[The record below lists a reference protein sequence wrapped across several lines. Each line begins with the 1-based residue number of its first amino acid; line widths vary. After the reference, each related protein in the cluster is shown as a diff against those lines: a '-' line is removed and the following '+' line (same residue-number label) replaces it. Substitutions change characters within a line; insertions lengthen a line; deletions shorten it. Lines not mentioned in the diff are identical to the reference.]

1 MSDTPTPQLSTE
13 GPLHTRLTAAPVTP
27 EDPRYTED
35 LEELVNTL
43 QSDPDATT
51 RNLEVFD
58 APQVRA
64 LLTGIFAGSS
74 YLSGLIRT
82 EPPRLLRLLCC
93 EPEAHFADL
102 KAGLFDGMAV
112 ATSDPEAM
120 RLLRRFKSE
129 VALLTALT
137 DIGGIWSPITVTE
150 VLTQTADA
158 ALQTAIRY
166 LLRKATEKGDWLTD
180 TPETPELGSGYIVLG
195 MGKYGARELNYSSD
209 IDLIVFYER
218 SLARLK
224 EGLEYQPFFVRLT
237 RDLVKL
243 IDERTADGYVF
254 RTDLR
259 LRPDAGATQL
269 AISTDA
275 ALQYYESFGQNW
287 ERAALIKARAVAG
300 DIQAGDAILQEL
312 EPFIWRRYLDFAAI
326 ADVHAMKRQVHAF
339 KKLGGIGVAGHNLK
353 LGRGGIREI
362 EFFVQTQQLIAGG
375 RQRAL
380 RLRRTL
386 ETLDVL
392 TEREWIKPEVRD
404 ELKTAYC
411 FLRQMEHRIQMVA
424 DEQTHSIPSD
434 PERLEAFAHFAGYAD
449 TQAFSEAILP
459 VLQTVQG
466 HYAALFEDMPELTTR
481 GENLVFAGSDDDPD
495 TVTVLR
501 DMGYTKPSTVI
512 EIVRGWHHGRYA
524 AVRSPR
530 SRERLTEVQP
540 FLIEALADTADPD
553 AAITAFD
560 RFVSDLPAGIQLF
573 SLLRANPN
581 LLRLVADI
589 MGTAPRLARILSR
602 RRRLLDAVIDPRTFE
617 TLPGA
622 DELDDVIQAELK
634 RADDFQELLDSA
646 RIVGS
651 EQWVLVGVRVL
662 SGTIDASRAGE
673 AYARIAESL
682 IEALLNAVK
691 AELSIHHGE
700 VAGGAAVVLGMGK
713 LGSREMSAGSDL
725 DLIVIYDFDQQV
737 VETDGQR
744 PLAPAQY
751 YARLTQ
757 RLISALSAPTS
768 EGSLY
773 DVDMRLRPS
782 GQQGP
787 VATRLKSFRD
797 YQSNE
802 AWTWEHMAL
811 TRARVIA
818 GPQHLREQV
827 EAAIRDCLTQP
838 RDRTKIANEVR
849 QMRER
854 IAAEKGTTN
863 HWDIKQVRG
872 GLIDLEFIAQFLQ
885 LIHAAEHPDVLE
897 TSTLGA
903 LRRLRDKGLLSP
915 HHAEVLLPAG
925 RLLSDLTQ
933 VMRICSEGP
942 FKPETAPLG
951 MRELLARA
959 GEAPTF
965 EAMELRLKESLA
977 EVAKAYEEIIW

>member
-1 MSDTPTPQLSTE
+1 MSDTPPPQLSSN
-13 GPLHTRLTAAPVTP
+13 GPLYERLTAAPVTP
-27 EDPRYTED
+27 DDPRYAAD
-35 LEELVNTL
+35 VEELVKAL
-43 QSDPDATT
+43 QADPESQNQ
-51 RNLEVFD
+51 NLSIFD

-64 LLTGIFAGSS
+64 LLTGIFAGSA
-74 YLSGLIRT
+74 YLCSLMRNKPT
-82 EPPRLLRLLCC
+82 RLLRLLIR
-93 EPEAHFADL
+93 EPEAHFTELAASLHRD
-102 KAGLFDGMAV
+102 MAA
-112 ATSDPEAM
+112 ATSDPEVM

-137 DIGGIWSPITVTE
+137 DTGGVWRPMAVTE

-158 ALQTAIRY
+158 ALKAAIRY
-166 LLRKATEKGDWLTD
+166 LLRKAAEKGDWLTD

-195 MGKYGARELNYSSD
+195 MGKYGAGELNYSSD

-218 SLARLK
+218 SQARLR

-300 DIQAGDAILQEL
+300 DIPAGEAILQEL

-339 KKLGGIGVAGHNLK
+339 KKLGGISVAGHNLK

-392 TEREWIKPEVRD
+392 AEREWIKPVVRD
-404 ELKTAYC
+404 ELKSAYC
-411 FLRQMEHRIQMVA
+411 FLRQMEHRIQMID
-424 DEQTHSIPSD
+424 DEQSHSIPSD
-434 PERLEAFAHFAGYAD
+434 PGRLEAFAQFAGYAD
-449 TQAFSEAILP
+449 TKAFSATILP

-481 GENLVFAGSDDDPD
+481 GANLVFAGSDDDPD
-495 TVTVLR
+495 TVAVLR
-501 DMGYTKPSTVI
+501 EMGYTQPSTVI
-512 EIVRGWHHGRYA
+512 DIVRGWHHGRYA

-622 DELDDVIQAELK
+622 DELDEVIRTELN
-634 RADDFQELLDSA
+634 RADDFQELLDRA

-651 EQWVLVGVRVL
+651 EQWFLVGVRVL

-682 IEALLNAVK
+682 IEPLLNAVK
-691 AELSIHHGE
+691 DELSVRHGE

-725 DLIVIYDFDQQV
+725 DLIVIYDFDQGV
-737 VETDGQR
+737 TESDGQR

-757 RLISALSAPTS
+757 RLISALSAPTP
-768 EGSLY
+768 EGALY

-811 TRARVIA
+811 TRARVVA
-818 GPQHLREQV
+818 GPQHLRAEV

-838 RDRTKIANEVR
+838 RDRAKIADDIRE
-849 QMRER
+849 MRKR
-854 IAAEKGTTN
+854 IEAEKGTNN

-885 LIHAAEHPDVLE
+885 LIHAAKHPEVLE

-915 HHAEVLLPAG
+915 QHAEVLLPAG
-925 RLLSDLTQ
+925 NLLSDLTQ

-965 EAMELRLKESLA
+965 EAMELRLKDSLA
-977 EVAKAYEEIIW
+977 DVAKAYDEIIR

>member
-1 MSDTPTPQLSTE
+1 MSTTSIAQPDSE
-13 GPLHTRLTAAPVTP
+13 GPLFARLTAAPATP
-27 EDPRYTED
+27 DDPRCSAEVDELIEVLKSSPDQHETD
-35 LEELVNTL
+35 LSLFEE
-43 QSDPDATT
+43 
-51 RNLEVFD
+51 
-58 APQVRA
+58 PQVRS
-64 LLTGIFAGSS
+64 LLSGIFAGSP

-82 EPPRLLRLLCC
+82 EPDRLLRLLAS
-93 EPEAHFADL
+93 EPEAHFATL
-102 KAGLFDGMAV
+102 KTGLLRDMADA
-112 ATSDPEAM
+112 ATDPEAM

-137 DIGGIWSPITVTE
+137 DIGGIWPTTKVTE
-150 VLTQTADA
+150 VLTETADA
-158 ALQTAIRY
+158 ALQTTVRY

-180 TPETPELGSGYIVLG
+180 TPQTPELGSGYIVLA
-195 MGKYGARELNYSSD
+195 MGKYGAGELNYSSD

-224 EGLEYQPFFVRLT
+224 EGVEFQPFFVRLT
-237 RDLVKL
+237 RELVKL

-300 DIQAGDAILQEL
+300 DIPAGEAILQEL

-326 ADVHAMKRQVHAF
+326 SDVHAMKRQVHAF

-375 RQRAL
+375 RQPAL

-386 ETLDVL
+386 ETLDILV
-392 TEREWIKPEVRD
+392 EREWIKPKVRD
-404 ELKTAYC
+404 ELKKAYC
-411 FLRQMEHRIQMVA
+411 FLRQLEHRIQMIA
-424 DEQTHSIPSD
+424 DEQTHSIPAD
-434 PERLEAFAHFAGYAD
+434 PDRLENFAHFAGYAD
-449 TQAFSEAILP
+449 TQAFSDALLP

-466 HYAALFEDMPELTTR
+466 HYAALFEDMPDLTTR
-481 GENLVFAGSDDDPD
+481 GENMVFAGSDEDPD
-495 TVTVLR
+495 TVALLR
-501 DMGYTKPSTVI
+501 EMGFTQPSTVI
-512 EIVRGWHHGRYA
+512 KLVRGWHHGRYA
-524 AVRSPR
+524 AVRSER

-553 AAITAFD
+553 AAIAAFD
-560 RFVSDLPAGIQLF
+560 RFVSDMPSGIQLF

-617 TLPGA
+617 TLPGT
-622 DELDDVIQAELK
+622 DELDDVIRSEL
-634 RADDFQELLDSA
+634 ATAADFQELLDRA

-651 EQWVLVGVRVL
+651 EQWFLVGVRVL

-682 IEALLNAVK
+682 IEALLTDVAS
-691 AELSIHHGE
+691 ELASRHGE
-700 VAGGAAVVLGMGK
+700 VPGGAAVVLAMGK
-713 LGSREMSAGSDL
+713 LGSREMTAGSDL
-725 DLIVIYDFDQQV
+725 DLIVIYDFEQGAL
-737 VETDGQR
+737 ESDGER
-744 PLAPAQY
+744 PLAPVQY

-768 EGSLY
+768 EGALY

-787 VATRLKSFRD
+787 VATRLSSFRD
-797 YQSNE
+797 YQSSE

-811 TRARVIA
+811 TRARVVA
-818 GPQHLREQV
+818 GPPHLRDDV
-827 EAAIRDCLTQP
+827 EAAIRYCLVQP
-838 RDRTKIANEVR
+838 RDRVKIVADVR
-849 QMRER
+849 EMRDK
-854 IAAEKGTTN
+854 IAAEKGTQN
-863 HWDIKQVRG
+863 HWDIKNVRG

-885 LIHAAEHPDVLE
+885 LIHAAKHPDILE

-915 HHAEVLLPAG
+915 NHAEVLLPAG

-933 VMRICSEGP
+933 IMRICSEGP

-951 MRELLARA
+951 MRELLTRA
-959 GEAPTF
+959 GESPTF
-965 EAMELRLKESLA
+965 EAMECRLIESLA
-977 EVAKAYEEIIW
+977 SVAQAYDEIVR